1 VPHSPEKL
9 ALRFVV
15 LTHESSLGSE
25 RRGGAAPERALA
37 LQHASAQRLDD
48 QREPI
53 RSLTDARWRGGWWG
67 PALGGFALD
76 AVVGSAAIALYSSGV
91 RLNLDSPMTAN
102 INFSARFWIG
112 VGNCGRLLMT
122 PNLSSPTTI
131 AYLDCAS
138 TVWGVHFAEWEVM
151 E

>member
-76 AVVGSAAIALYSSGV
+76 AVVGSA
-91 RLNLDSPMTAN
+91 
-102 INFSARFWIG
+102 FARPDYG
-112 VGNCGRLLMT
+112 YGYGY
-122 PNLSSPTTI
+122 P
-131 AYLDCAS
+131 AYRYGSYGYPA
-138 TVWGVHFAEWEVM
+138 
-151 E
+151 